1 MTDVFRLPVHFRH
14 TRQGNQGKKKT
25 SLCLVLADL
34 CSYRASDLYMKGI
47 QNAKERDFAD
57 WTQLFKS
64 VDPRFANL
72 EVISP
77 QGSYLSIIS
86 VTWEA

>member
-1 MTDVFRLPVHFRH
+1 
-14 TRQGNQGKKKT
+14 
-25 SLCLVLADL
+25 
-34 CSYRASDLYMKGI
+34 MKGI
-47 QNAKERDFAD
+47 QNAKERDSDD

-64 VDPRFANL
+64 VDSRFTNL

-86 VTWEA
+86 ITWEA